1 MRIVQPPG
9 DAEMSLLLDLTNGSF
24 VNTDILLFRD
34 KFYRAWGLPPNS
46 SEDGGCL
53 ERY

>member
-9 DAEMSLLLDLTNGSF
+9 DAEMSFLLDLTNGSF
-24 VNTDILLFRD
+24 VDTDVLLFRD
-34 KFYRAWGLPPNS
+34 KFYCAWELPPKS